1 MARILVIDDEEMVR
15 DTIRRALEKDGHSVG
30 EAVDGEQGVRLF
42 EEKEPDLV
50 ITDILMPNKEGIETI
65 QEIRKLQPDALI
77 IAISG
82 GGQMNDMSFL
92 LPAKIFGAISVLEK
106 PFSLGDLKQ
115 AVDDALAS
123 RSPV

>member
-15 DTIRRALEKDGHSVG
+15 DTIRKALERDGHSVG
-30 EAVDGEQGVRLF
+30 EAADGEEGVKLF
-42 EEKEPDLV
+42 QEKQPDLV

-65 QEIRKLQPDALI
+65 QELCKLQPDALI

-82 GGQMNDMSFL
+82 GGRMNDTSWL

-106 PFSLGDLKQ
+106 PFSLDVLRH

-123 RSPV
+123 RTPD